1 MKIWIDVS
9 SGTYGAADDLVF
21 VDVSDWSN
29 VEIEALHEMTDDDR
43 SAFGWEI
50 ASLQKK
56 EENNAV

>member
-29 VEIEALHEMTDDDR
+29 EEIEALHEMNDDDR
-43 SAFGWEI
+43 SAFGYQLSE
-50 ASLQKK
+50 LQG
-56 EENNAV
+56 EEE